1 MVVIEYIEGSY
12 IEKFECNG
20 LKRCPLWINNRSPT
34 YLPLNLP
41 ESS

>member
-1 MVVIEYIEGSY
+1 MVVIEYIIGNY
-12 IEKFECNG
+12 IEEFERNG
-20 LKRCPLWINNRSPT
+20 LKRWPLWINNRSPS